1 MVGLTYYENPM
12 KTVTGSEKISRNELA
27 EMAERM
33 FGGLVKAVVDV
44 EKGIMIVDADL
55 HADEEAALIENGSK
69 QDNLWG
75 INLYPEESGEDF
87 IEFDSMI
94 NVRPRQ
100 NNRSRGVESVELQGK
115 IREIVGKL
123 VV

>member
-1 MVGLTYYENPM
+1 M
-12 KTVTGSEKISRNELA
+12 KTVTESEKISRGELA

-33 FGGLVKAVVDV
+33 FGGLVKGVVDV
-44 EKGIMIVDADL
+44 EKGIMVVNADL
-55 HADEEAALIENGSK
+55 HADEEAALIEAGSK

-75 INLYPEESGEDF
+75 INLYPEEAGEDF

-100 NNRSRGVESVELQGK
+100 NNRSRSVESVELQK
-115 IREIVGKL
+115 EIRGIVSKL